1 MAIDRFVE
9 AGGRTG
15 VVVYKA
21 ARAVGLAAAGRLEAA
36 AKAVASAYKEMETY
50 GERFAEPLVLEADAR
65 YRHAAGEPGAEE
77 LLARATER
85 ATAGGAHAVARRIQ
99 ATAERL
105 LTP

>member
-1 MAIDRFVE
+1 
-9 AGGRTG
+9 

-21 ARAVGLAAAGRLEAA
+21 ARAAGLAGAGRLDAA
-36 AKAVASAYKEMETY
+36 AKAVTSAYKELETY

-65 YRHAAGEPGAEE
+65 FRDAAGEPGAED

-85 ATAGGAHAVARRIQ
+85 ASAGGAHAIARRVQ